1 MKTQRFHI
9 ILLLLSNLVM
19 LSCKSQNSVTDK
31 FNYYKIDLKS
41 EETDIAIVMRNNYKK
56 EFYHNENLTIFKN
69 QNNNVLELIYF
80 YKNGRTERHLFK
92 NNEHFVLK
100 NSRYIDESLS
110 ELSDDEKEQLQKM
123 YVIEKQDI
131 KIISESECF
140 KITLKSEQSPEMIEM
155 YVSNDIPNLPYN
167 FPLPS
172 YIYNGEPLEIKISI
186 FSEIIEFGVMEF
198 LKNIK
203 IEDHLGLPINNP
215 KEISESE
222 YNKLKE

>member
-1 MKTQRFHI
+1 MKRQRFHI

-19 LSCKSQNSVTDK
+19 LSCKSQNTISDK

-41 EETDIAIVMRNNYKK
+41 EETDISIVMRNNYKK
-56 EFYHNENLTIFKN
+56 EFYQNENLTIYKN
-69 QNNNVLELIYF
+69 QNNDFLELIYF
-80 YKNGRTERHLFK
+80 FKNGKTENHLFK

-100 NSRYIDESLS
+100 NSMYADEGLS
-110 ELSDDEKEQLQKM
+110 ELSDDEKEELKNM
-123 YVIEKQDI
+123 YAIEKQDI

-155 YVSNDIPNLPYN
+155 YVSNDIPNLPFN

-172 YIYNGEPLEIKISI
+172 NIYDGEPLEIKISI
-186 FSEIIEFGVMEF
+186 FSVIIEFGVTEF
-198 LKNIK
+198 LKNIN
-203 IEDHLGLPINNP
+203 IEDHLGLSLNNP
-215 KEISESE
+215 KEVSESE